1 MVTPPLPLDRDHL
14 RTSHLAQLRSAFVAT
29 LVLTLLCGGVFPAV
43 VWAIAQLFPENA
55 HGSLV
60 ISDGTPHGS
69 RLIGQTFRSA
79 HYFHGRPSAAGDG
92 YDASLSGG
100 TNLATDNPK
109 QLAFLDERRAAYRSE
124 NQLPANAP
132 IPADAITASG
142 SGLDPHISPENAAA
156 QAARVARARGL
167 TLERVEALIADY
179 TSGRTLGLIGE
190 PRVDVLGLNLALD
203 RTAPMGRR

>member
-1 MVTPPLPLDRDHL
+1 VSDVPSRSDGRPYHL
-14 RTSHLAQLRSAFVAT
+14 GQLRGAAAAT
-29 LVLTLLCGGVFPAV
+29 LILTVLCGVVFPAA

-60 ISDGTPHGS
+60 FSGGAPRGS

-92 YDASLSGG
+92 YDATLSGG

-109 QLAFLDERRAAYRSE
+109 QLALLDQRRAAYRSE
-124 NQLPANAP
+124 NQLPANTP
-132 IPADAITASG
+132 VPADAITASA

-156 QAARVARARGL
+156 QAPRVARARGVA
-167 TLERVEALIADY
+167 LERIEALIAGY
-179 TSGRTLGLIGE
+179 TQGRTFAVIGE

-203 RTAPMGRR
+203 RTAPIGPR